1 MKSITLNIK
10 EYLNKLST
18 DYDSYSLSTT
28 DEERIEPLEE
38 VIKKHQINFK
48 YWITIT
54 PYKFI
59 PNDLDGRKKIYE
71 QNHYLRKK
79 IRKFFKYDLKIWF
92 FTEQYTDPSSKHAG
106 GLHRHIL
113 LEDLPN
119 DYWDKM
125 TLPNSVDR
133 YLLNNFSDLYFDLQ
147 YGNIATY
154 KQKEKLLNA
163 VFRMC
168 NQIGNGEKSLVIKP
182 IHNLHKLIG
191 YSTKQIRENNQN
203 NWKNS
208 AQIIDFD
215 NSDYLHEIKIKTN
228 ERQQFFHRSQ
238 AIFATTDL

>member
-1 MKSITLNIK
+1 MKLPKKQLKN
-10 EYLNKLST
+10 YLEKLST
-18 DYDSYSLSTT
+18 DYDSYSLSSI

-59 PNDLDGRKKIYE
+59 PNNDDGRKKIYE
-71 QNHYLRKK
+71 QNHYLRRK

-92 FTEQYTDPSSKHAG
+92 FTEQYRDPSSKHFG

-119 DYWDKM
+119 DCWDKM
-125 TLPNSVDR
+125 TLPMSVDR
-133 YLLNNFSDLYFDLQ
+133 YLLNNFSDIYFDLQ
-147 YGNIATY
+147 YGNLPTY
-154 KQKEKLLNA
+154 NQKEKLLNA

-168 NQIGNGEKSLVIKP
+168 NHIGNGEKSLVIKP

-203 NWKNS
+203 NWDNS
-208 AQIIDFD
+208 AQIIDVE
-215 NSDYLHEIKIKTN
+215 NSDYLNEIKIKIN
-228 ERQQFFHRSQ
+228 KRQQFLNRSQ

>member
-59 PNDLDGRKKIYE
+59 PNDEDGRKKIYE
-71 QNHYLRKK
+71 QNHYLRRK
-79 IRKFFKYDLKIWF
+79 IRKFFKYDLRIWF
-92 FTEQYTDPSSKHAG
+92 FTEQYTDPSSKHFG

-113 LEDLPN
+113 IEDLPN

-125 TLPNSVDR
+125 MLPTGVDR
-133 YLLNNFSDLYFDLQ
+133 YLLNNFSDIYFDLQ
-147 YGNIATY
+147 YGNLPTY
-154 KQKEKLLNA
+154 NQKEKLLNA
-163 VFRMC
+163 VCRMC
-168 NQIGNGEKSLVIKP
+168 NHIGNGEKSLVIKP

-208 AQIIDFD
+208 AEIIDVE
-215 NSDYLHEIKIKTN
+215 NSDYLHEINIKTN
-228 ERQQFFHRSQ
+228 ERQQFFNRSK
-238 AIFATTDL
+238 AIFARNDL

>member
-1 MKSITLNIK
+1 MKLPKKQLKN
-10 EYLNKLST
+10 YLEILST
-18 DYDSYSLSTT
+18 DYDSYSLSSI
-28 DEERIEPLEE
+28 DEERIEPLEA
-38 VIKKHQINFK
+38 VIKQYQLNFK

-54 PYKFI
+54 PYNFV
-59 PNDLDGRKKIYE
+59 PNNEEGRKLIHKE
-71 QNHYLRKK
+71 NQFLRRHL
-79 IRKFFKYDLKIWF
+79 RKFFKYDLKIWF

-147 YGNIATY
+147 FGNIATY

-208 AQIIDFD
+208 AEIIDVE
-215 NSDYLHEIKIKTN
+215 NSDYLHEINIKTN
-228 ERQQFFHRSQ
+228 ERQQLLNRSK
-238 AIFATTDL
+238 AIFARTDL